1 MFALFK
7 KEVQSYFYSPLAYVI
22 SALFVLIYSLSFITW
37 ITSLEKLNLQF
48 SFAAIFYDQFFYF
61 IFLIP
66 MLTMKTFA
74 EERRANTEVLLMST
88 PLNVFKIVMGKFL
101 AIGLVFFMIMALTF
115 LYPLITTMYGEVRWG
130 SLICGYLGFFL
141 WGMGCVAVGMLVSS
155 FTENQIIAAIFGEAA
170 MLLLFFMDG
179 FSQIQWMQNKPVL
192 SSLLSAVSPKVRFE
206 GFATGVFRLSDM
218 VFYILFITVFLAWT
232 MISVEKRRWNRG

>member
-37 ITSLEKLNLQF
+37 ITSLTKLNLQF

>member
-1 MFALFK
+1 MFSLFK

-22 SALFVLIYSLSFITW
+22 SALFLLIYSLSFIQW
-37 ITSLEKLNLQF
+37 ITSLTKLNLQF

-74 EERRANTEVLLMST
+74 EERRSNTEVLLMST

-101 AIGLVFFMIMALTF
+101 AIGVVFALIMTLTF
-115 LYPLITTMYGEVRWG
+115 VYPVITEIYGAVKWG
-130 SLICGYLGFFL
+130 GLACGYLGFFL

-170 MLLLFFMDG
+170 MLILWFMDK
-179 FSQIQWMQNKPVL
+179 FNDIEWMKSKPVW
-192 SSLLSAVSPKVRFE
+192 SSLIAALSPRERFE
-206 GFATGVFRLSDM
+206 GFATGVFRLSDL
-218 VFYILFITVFLAWT
+218 VFYILFISVFLCWT
-232 MISVEKRRWNRG
+232 MISVEKRRWSRG

>member
-37 ITSLEKLNLQF
+37 ITSLTKLNLQF

-88 PLNVFKIVMGKFL
+88 PLNVFKIVIGKFL
-101 AIGLVFFMIMALTF
+101 AIGVVFFMIMALTMI
-115 LYPLITTMYGEVRWG
+115 YPIITTVYGEVRWG

-218 VFYILFITVFLAWT
+218 VFYIIFIGVFLAWT

>member
-37 ITSLEKLNLQF
+37 ITSLTKLNLQF

-88 PLNVFKIVMGKFL
+88 PLNVFKIVIGKFL
-101 AIGLVFFMIMALTF
+101 AIGVVFFMIMALTMI
-115 LYPLITTMYGEVRWG
+115 YPIITTVYGEVRWG

-218 VFYILFITVFLAWT
+218 VFYILFIGVFLAWT

>member
-192 SSLLSAVSPKVRFE
+192 SSLLSAVSPKVHFE

>member
-1 MFALFK
+1 MYALFK

-22 SALFVLIYSLSFITW
+22 SALFVLIYSLSFIQW
-37 ITSLEKLNLQF
+37 ITSLTKLNLQF
-48 SFAAIFYDQFFYF
+48 SFAGIFYNQFFYF

-101 AIGLVFFMIMALTF
+101 AIGVVFFLIMALTF
-115 LYPLITTMYGEVRWG
+115 LYPVITTIYGEVRWSG
-130 SLICGYLGFFL
+130 LICGYIGFFL

-155 FTENQIIAAIFGEAA
+155 FTENQIIAAILGEAA
-170 MLLLFFMDG
+170 MLILYFMDL
-179 FSQIQWMQNKPVL
+179 FNDIDWMKQRPVL
-192 SSLLSAVSPKVRFE
+192 SSVLESLSPKARFE
-206 GFATGVFRLSDM
+206 GFATGVFRLSDL
-218 VFYILFITVFLAWT
+218 VFYILFIAVILCWT

>member
-1 MFALFK
+1 MFSLFK

-22 SALFVLIYSLSFITW
+22 SALFVLIYSLSFIQW
-37 ITSLEKLNLQF
+37 ITALTKLNLQF
-48 SFAAIFYDQFFYF
+48 SFAAIFYNQFFYF
-61 IFLIP
+61 IFLVP

-101 AIGLVFFMIMALTF
+101 AIGVVFALIMALTF
-115 LYPLITTMYGEVRWG
+115 VYPIITTIYGEVRWSG
-130 SLICGYLGFFL
+130 LICGYLGFFL

-170 MLLLFFMDG
+170 MLVLWFMDR
-179 FSQIQWMQNKPVL
+179 FNDIEWMRSKPVW
-192 SSLLSAVSPKVRFE
+192 SSVISAVSPKERFE

-218 VFYILFITVFLAWT
+218 VFYILFIAVFLSWT
-232 MISVEKRRWNRG
+232 MISVEKRRWSRG

>member
-1 MFALFK
+1 MFSLFK

-22 SALFVLIYSLSFITW
+22 SALFVLIYSLSFIQW
-37 ITSLEKLNLQF
+37 ITSLTKLNLQF
-48 SFAAIFYDQFFYF
+48 SFAAIFYEQFFYF

-88 PLNVFKIVMGKFL
+88 PLNVFKIVTGKFL
-101 AIGLVFFMIMALTF
+101 AIGVVFALIMALTF
-115 LYPLITTMYGEVRWG
+115 IYPVITLIYGEVRWSG
-130 SLICGYLGFFL
+130 LICGYLGFFL

-170 MLLLFFMDG
+170 MLVLWFMDR
-179 FSQIQWMQNKPVL
+179 FNDIEWMKNKPVW
-192 SSLLSAVSPKVRFE
+192 SSIIAAVSPKERFE
-206 GFATGVFRLSDM
+206 GFATGVFRLSDV
-218 VFYILFITVFLAWT
+218 VFYILFISVFLCWT
-232 MISVEKRRWNRG
+232 MISVEKRRWSRG

>member
-37 ITSLEKLNLQF
+37 ITSLTKLNLQF

-170 MLLLFFMDG
+170 MLLLFFMDN

>member
-101 AIGLVFFMIMALTF
+101 AIGLVFFMIMALKF

-170 MLLLFFMDG
+170 MLLLFFMDN

>member
-1 MFALFK
+1 MFSLFK

-22 SALFVLIYSLSFITW
+22 SALFVLIYSLSFIQW
-37 ITSLEKLNLQF
+37 ITSLTKLNLQF
-48 SFAAIFYDQFFYF
+48 SFAAIFYNQFFYF
-61 IFLIP
+61 IFLVP

-74 EERRANTEVLLMST
+74 EERRSNTEVLLMST

-101 AIGLVFFMIMALTF
+101 AIGVVFALIMALTF
-115 LYPLITTMYGEVRWG
+115 IYPAITSVYGKVRWA
-130 SLICGYLGFFL
+130 SLVCGYLGFFL

-170 MLLLFFMDG
+170 MLILWFMDR
-179 FSQIQWMQNKPVL
+179 FNDIEWMKSKPIW
-192 SSLLSAVSPKVRFE
+192 SSLISAVSPKERFE

-218 VFYILFITVFLAWT
+218 VFYILFISVFLCWT
-232 MISVEKRRWNRG
+232 MISVEKRRWSRG

>member
-37 ITSLEKLNLQF
+37 ITSLTKLNLQF

-170 MLLLFFMDG
+170 MLLLFFMDR

-218 VFYILFITVFLAWT
+218 VFYILFIAVFLAWT

>member
-37 ITSLEKLNLQF
+37 ITSLTKLNLQF

-218 VFYILFITVFLAWT
+218 VFYILFIAVFLAWT

>member
-1 MFALFK
+1 MFALYK

-37 ITSLEKLNLQF
+37 ITSLTKLNLQF
-48 SFAAIFYDQFFYF
+48 SFSAIFYNQFFYF

-66 MLTMKTFA
+66 MLTMKIFA

-101 AIGLVFFMIMALTF
+101 AVGTVYFMIMALTF
-115 LYPLITTMYGEVRWG
+115 IYPVITMIYGEVKWSG
-130 SLICGYLGFFL
+130 LICGYLGFFL
-141 WGMGCVAVGMLVSS
+141 WGMGCIAIGMLMSS
-155 FTENQIIAAIFGEAA
+155 FTENQIIAAILGEAA
-170 MLLLFFMDG
+170 MMLLYFMDL
-179 FSQIQWMQNKPVL
+179 FSQIKWMQNKPVW
-192 SSLLSAVSPKVRFE
+192 SSIISAVSPKERFE
-206 GFATGVFRLSDM
+206 GFATGIFRLSDM
-218 VFYILFITVFLAWT
+218 VFYIAFIAVVLCWT

>member
-22 SALFVLIYSLSFITW
+22 SALFVLIYSLTFIGWVTNL
-37 ITSLEKLNLQF
+37 TKLNLQF
-48 SFAAIFYDQFFYF
+48 SFAAIFYNQFFYF

-66 MLTMKTFA
+66 MLTMKIFA
-74 EERRANTEVLLMST
+74 EERKANTEVLLMST

-101 AIGLVFFMIMALTF
+101 AAGTVLFMIMALTIIF
-115 LYPLITTMYGEVRWG
+115 PVMTVILGEVRWA

-141 WGMGCVAVGMLVSS
+141 WGMGCIAVGMLMSS
-155 FTENQIIAAIFGEAA
+155 FTENQIIAAVLGEGA
-170 MLLLFFMDG
+170 MLLLYFMDR
-179 FSQIQWMQNKPVL
+179 FSQIKWMQEKPVI
-192 SSLLSAVSPKVRFE
+192 SSVLNALSPKERFE

-218 VFYILFITVFLAWT
+218 VFYILFIGVVLCWT

>member
-170 MLLLFFMDG
+170 MLLLFFMDN

>member
-1 MFALFK
+1 MFSLFK

-22 SALFVLIYSLSFITW
+22 SALFVLIYSLSFIQW
-37 ITSLEKLNLQF
+37 ITSLTKLNLQF
-48 SFAAIFYDQFFYF
+48 SFAAIFYNQFFYF

-101 AIGLVFFMIMALTF
+101 AIGVVFFLIMALTF
-115 LYPLITTMYGEVRWG
+115 IYPLITAIFGEVRWSG
-130 SLICGYLGFFL
+130 LICGYLGFFL

-155 FTENQIIAAIFGEAA
+155 FTENQIIAAILGEAA
-170 MLLLFFMDG
+170 MLILYFMDL
-179 FSQIQWMQNKPVL
+179 FNDIEWMRRLPVW
-192 SSLLSAVSPKVRFE
+192 SSLIAAVSPKVRFE
-206 GFATGVFRLSDM
+206 GFATGVFRLSDA
-218 VFYILFITVFLAWT
+218 VFYLLFIAVMLCWT